1 RESQQRIST
10 AVEAVGLRIPC
21 KRIVINMAP
30 ADIRKEG
37 SAYDLPLA
45 LAILAATE
53 QIRTPAGNEA
63 GQSRIPL
70 GNEAGQSRIPFGN
83 EAGQSSIPLR
93 NETEQSSIPLGNG
106 PGQSSSAVGNL
117 PGQSRTPLLE
127 STVCMGELALDGTV
141 RPVRGALSMALHARD
156 CGFKACIFPMESARE
171 ASVVEGIDVYGVS
184 HLAQVLDLV
193 EGFGGVPPL
202 GPDTAPAPPG
212 TTPASSGTTPASA
225 GTTTTRVGSSS
236 VRSGTISAS
245 AGTITTRVGSSS
257 VRSGT
262 TPASSGTIS
271 ARVESV
277 ADFPDFAQVRGQAQ
291 ARRALEVAAAGGH
304 NVLMT
309 GPPGAG
315 KTFMARCLPGIL
327 PPLTREEAIETTRIW
342 SVAGVPRSEMGLMSI
357 RPFRAPHHTASVIS
371 LTGGGSSA
379 MPGEISL
386 AHNGVLYLDELPEFP
401 GRALEV
407 LRQPL
412 EDGTIQLSRVRYK
425 VSYPARF
432 MLVASMNPCPC
443 GFRGHPVKKCVC
455 TEYQVQRYRN
465 RISGPLLDRIDI
477 HLQVKPVEVDDM
489 IPEQPHPL
497 FSGSSG
503 ALAESSEALAGSFG
517 ALAGSSEAFAG
528 SSGALAE
535 SSEAFAG
542 SSGVL
547 AESSKAF
554 AGSSGALAESS
565 AEIRRRVEKARQI
578 QRERFCNSC
587 GIHTNAHMKVDQ
599 LSRYCQLTPA
609 CRSFFRQAAL
619 KLDLSARAY
628 HRILR
633 LARTIADL
641 DGSVTIEIQHLAEAV
656 QYK

>member
-1 RESQQRIST
+1 MLVKAYGSAVCGIEAITVTIEANVSNGINFYLVGLPDSAVRESQQRIST

-45 LAILAATE
+45 LAVLAATE
-53 QIRTPAGNEA
+53 QISTPAGNAA
-63 GQSRIPL
+63 GQISTPL
-70 GNEAGQSRIPFGN
+70 WN
-83 EAGQSSIPLR
+83 EAGQSS
-93 NETEQSSIPLGNG
+93 TPLGNE
-106 PGQSSSAVGNL
+106 A
-117 PGQSRTPLLE
+117 GQSRTPLLE

-202 GPDTAPAPPG
+202 GPDTAPAPPE
-212 TTPASSGTTPASA
+212 TTPASA
-225 GTTTTRVGSSS
+225 GTTTTQVGSSS

-245 AGTITTRVGSSS
+245 AGTI
-257 VRSGT
+257 
-262 TPASSGTIS
+262 S

-277 ADFPDFAQVRGQAQ
+277 ADYPDFAQVRGQAQ

-503 ALAESSEALAGSFG
+503 ALAESSEALAGSSG

-528 SSGALAE
+528 SSGALAG

-542 SSGVL
+542 SSGALAGLADQGSPDV
-547 AESSKAF
+547 AESS
-554 AGSSGALAESS
+554 GRSVE
-565 AEIRRRVEKARQI
+565 EKARQI

-599 LSRYCQLTPA
+599 LSRYCQLNPA

-619 KLDLSARAY
+619 KTGSVGPG
-628 HRILR
+628 IPQN
-633 LARTIADL
+633 LAPGPYYCGP

>member
-1 RESQQRIST
+1 MLVKAYGSAVCGIEAITVTIEANVSNGINFYLVGLPDSAVRESQQRIST

-45 LAILAATE
+45 LAVLAATE
-53 QIRTPAGNEA
+53 QISTPAGNAA
-63 GQSRIPL
+63 GQISTPL
-70 GNEAGQSRIPFGN
+70 WN
-83 EAGQSSIPLR
+83 EAGQSS
-93 NETEQSSIPLGNG
+93 TPLGNE
-106 PGQSSSAVGNL
+106 A
-117 PGQSRTPLLE
+117 GQSRTPLLE

-202 GPDTAPAPPG
+202 GPDTAPAPPE
-212 TTPASSGTTPASA
+212 TTPASA
-225 GTTTTRVGSSS
+225 GTTTTQVGSSSVRSGTISASAGTISARVGSSS

-245 AGTITTRVGSSS
+245 AGTI
-257 VRSGT
+257 
-262 TPASSGTIS
+262 S

-277 ADFPDFAQVRGQAQ
+277 ADYPDFAQVRGQAQ

-503 ALAESSEALAGSFG
+503 ALAESSEA
-517 ALAGSSEAFAG
+517 FAG
-528 SSGALAE
+528 SSGALAG
-535 SSEAFAG
+535 SSE
-542 SSGVL
+542 
-547 AESSKAF
+547 AF

-599 LSRYCQLTPA
+599 LSRYCQLNPA

>member
-1 RESQQRIST
+1 MLVKAYGSAVCGIEAITVTIEANVSNGINFYLVGLPDSAVRESQQRIST

-45 LAILAATE
+45 LAVLAATE
-53 QIRTPAGNEA
+53 QISTPAGNAA
-63 GQSRIPL
+63 GQISTPL
-70 GNEAGQSRIPFGN
+70 WNEAGQTS
-83 EAGQSSIPLR
+83 
-93 NETEQSSIPLGNG
+93 
-106 PGQSSSAVGNL
+106 
-117 PGQSRTPLLE
+117 TPLLE

-193 EGFGGVPPL
+193 GGFGGVEALKPV
-202 GPDTAPAPPG
+202 AAQN
-212 TTPASSGTTPASA
+212 SGVPEA
-225 GTTTTRVGSSS
+225 VH
-236 VRSGTISAS
+236 
-245 AGTITTRVGSSS
+245 
-257 VRSGT
+257 
-262 TPASSGTIS
+262 PH
-271 ARVESV
+271 
-277 ADFPDFAQVRGQAQ
+277 PDFSQVRGQVQ

-304 NVLMT
+304 NVLMS

-327 PPLTREEAIETTRIW
+327 PPLTPEEAVETTRIW
-342 SVAGVPRSEMGLMSI
+342 SVAGMPRGEAGLMSI
-357 RPFRAPHHTASVIS
+357 RPFRAPHHTASVMS

-386 AHNGVLYLDELPEFP
+386 AHNGVLYLDELPEFS

-443 GFRGHPVKKCVC
+443 GFREHPIKECVC
-455 TEYQVQRYRN
+455 TEYQVQRYRS

-477 HLQVKPVEVDDM
+477 QLQVKPVELNDL
-489 IPEQPHPL
+489 IPGNNSPGE
-497 FSGSSG
+497 
-503 ALAESSEALAGSFG
+503 AESSGSIRTRVGAARAVGGESAALVG
-517 ALAGSSEAFAG
+517 L
-528 SSGALAE
+528 SGA
-535 SSEAFAG
+535 F
-542 SSGVL
+542 
-547 AESSKAF
+547 
-554 AGSSGALAESS
+554 AESS
-565 AEIRRRVEKARQI
+565 AVIRCKVEKAREI
-578 QRERFCNSC
+578 QRERFCKLD
-587 GIHTNAHMKVDQ
+587 GVYTNAHMDTN
-599 LSRYCQLTPA
+599 LLPRYCSLNTA
-609 CRSFFRQAAL
+609 TESFL
-619 KLDLSARAY
+619 KEAVSILHLSARSY

-641 DGSVTIEIQHLAEAV
+641 EGSAAIEIQHLAEAI

>member
-1 RESQQRIST
+1 MLVKAYGSAVCGIEAITVTIEANVSNGINFYLVGLPDSAVRESQQRIST

-45 LAILAATE
+45 LAVLAATE
-53 QIRTPAGNEA
+53 QISTPAGNA
-63 GQSRIPL
+63 SGQISTPL
-70 GNEAGQSRIPFGN
+70 WNEAGQTS
-83 EAGQSSIPLR
+83 
-93 NETEQSSIPLGNG
+93 
-106 PGQSSSAVGNL
+106 
-117 PGQSRTPLLE
+117 TPLLE

-193 EGFGGVPPL
+193 GGFGGVEALKPV
-202 GPDTAPAPPG
+202 AAQN
-212 TTPASSGTTPASA
+212 SGVPEA
-225 GTTTTRVGSSS
+225 VH
-236 VRSGTISAS
+236 
-245 AGTITTRVGSSS
+245 
-257 VRSGT
+257 
-262 TPASSGTIS
+262 PH
-271 ARVESV
+271 
-277 ADFPDFAQVRGQAQ
+277 PDFSQVRGQVQ

-304 NVLMT
+304 NVLMS

-327 PPLTREEAIETTRIW
+327 PPLTPEEAVETTRIW
-342 SVAGVPRSEMGLMSI
+342 SVAGMPRGEAGLMSI
-357 RPFRAPHHTASVIS
+357 RPFRAPHHTASVMS

-386 AHNGVLYLDELPEFP
+386 AHNGVLYLDELPEFS

-443 GFRGHPVKKCVC
+443 GFREHPTKECVC
-455 TEYQVQRYRN
+455 TEYQVQRYRS

-477 HLQVKPVEVDDM
+477 QLQVKPVELNDL
-489 IPEQPHPL
+489 IPGNNSPGE
-497 FSGSSG
+497 
-503 ALAESSEALAGSFG
+503 AESSGSIRTRVGAARAVGGESAALVG
-517 ALAGSSEAFAG
+517 L
-528 SSGALAE
+528 SGA
-535 SSEAFAG
+535 F
-542 SSGVL
+542 
-547 AESSKAF
+547 
-554 AGSSGALAESS
+554 AESS
-565 AEIRRRVEKARQI
+565 AVIRCKVEKAREI
-578 QRERFCNSC
+578 QRERFCKLD
-587 GIHTNAHMKVDQ
+587 GVYTNAHMDTN
-599 LSRYCQLTPA
+599 LLPRYCSLNTA
-609 CRSFFRQAAL
+609 TESFL
-619 KLDLSARAY
+619 KEAVSILHLSARSY

-641 DGSVTIEIQHLAEAV
+641 DGCSAIEIQHLAEAV

>member
-1 RESQQRIST
+1 
-10 AVEAVGLRIPC
+10 
-21 KRIVINMAP
+21 
-30 ADIRKEG
+30 
-37 SAYDLPLA
+37 
-45 LAILAATE
+45 
-53 QIRTPAGNEA
+53 
-63 GQSRIPL
+63 
-70 GNEAGQSRIPFGN
+70 
-83 EAGQSSIPLR
+83 
-93 NETEQSSIPLGNG
+93 
-106 PGQSSSAVGNL
+106 
-117 PGQSRTPLLE
+117 
-127 STVCMGELALDGTV
+127 
-141 RPVRGALSMALHARD
+141 
-156 CGFKACIFPMESARE
+156 
-171 ASVVEGIDVYGVS
+171 
-184 HLAQVLDLV
+184 
-193 EGFGGVPPL
+193 
-202 GPDTAPAPPG
+202 
-212 TTPASSGTTPASA
+212 
-225 GTTTTRVGSSS
+225 
-236 VRSGTISAS
+236 
-245 AGTITTRVGSSS
+245 
-257 VRSGT
+257 
-262 TPASSGTIS
+262 
-271 ARVESV
+271 
-277 ADFPDFAQVRGQAQ
+277 
-291 ARRALEVAAAGGH
+291 
-304 NVLMT
+304 
-309 GPPGAG
+309 
-315 KTFMARCLPGIL
+315 MARCLPGIL

-503 ALAESSEALAGSFG
+503 ALAESSEALAGSSG
-517 ALAGSSEAFAG
+517 ALAGSSEALAG

-542 SSGVL
+542 SSGAL
-547 AESSKAF
+547 AGSSEAFAGSSGALGGSSEAF

-599 LSRYCQLTPA
+599 LSRYCQLNPA

>member
-1 RESQQRIST
+1 MLVKAYGSAVCGIEAITVTIEANVSNGINFYLVGLPDSAVRESQQRIST

-45 LAILAATE
+45 LAVLAATE
-53 QIRTPAGNEA
+53 QISTPAGNATGQTSAPLWNEA
-63 GQSRIPL
+63 GKTSTPL
-70 GNEAGQSRIPFGN
+70 WNEAGQISTPAGN
-83 EAGQSSIPLR
+83 AAGQTS
-93 NETEQSSIPLGNG
+93 
-106 PGQSSSAVGNL
+106 
-117 PGQSRTPLLE
+117 TPLLE
-127 STVCMGELALDGTV
+127 STICMGELALDGTV

-193 EGFGGVPPL
+193 GGFGGVEALKPV
-202 GPDTAPAPPG
+202 AAQN
-212 TTPASSGTTPASA
+212 SGVPEA
-225 GTTTTRVGSSS
+225 VH
-236 VRSGTISAS
+236 
-245 AGTITTRVGSSS
+245 
-257 VRSGT
+257 
-262 TPASSGTIS
+262 PH
-271 ARVESV
+271 
-277 ADFPDFAQVRGQAQ
+277 PDFSQVRGQVQ

-304 NVLMT
+304 NVLMS

-327 PPLTREEAIETTRIW
+327 PPLTPEEAVETTRIW
-342 SVAGVPRSEMGLMSI
+342 SVAGMPRGEAGLMSI
-357 RPFRAPHHTASVIS
+357 RPFRAPHHTASVMS

-443 GFRGHPVKKCVC
+443 GFRGHPTKECVC
-455 TEYQVQRYRN
+455 TEYQVQRYRS

-477 HLQVKPVEVDDM
+477 QLHVKPVELNDL
-489 IPEQPHPL
+489 IPGNNSPGEAG
-497 FSGSSG
+497 FSGSIRTRVGAAHAAVGESAALVGLSG
-503 ALAESSEALAGSFG
+503 AF
-517 ALAGSSEAFAG
+517 
-528 SSGALAE
+528 
-535 SSEAFAG
+535 
-542 SSGVL
+542 
-547 AESSKAF
+547 
-554 AGSSGALAESS
+554 AESS
-565 AEIRRRVEKARQI
+565 AVIRCRVEKAREI
-578 QRERFCNSC
+578 QRERFCKLD
-587 GIHTNAHMKVDQ
+587 GVYTNAHMDTD
-599 LSRYCQLTPA
+599 LLPRYCNLNTATQ
-609 CRSFFRQAAL
+609 SFL
-619 KLDLSARAY
+619 KEAVSKLHLSARSY

-641 DGSVTIEIQHLAEAV
+641 DGCSAIEIQHLAEAV

>member
-1 RESQQRIST
+1 MLVKTYGSAVCGIEAITVTIEASVTAGINFYLVGLPDSAVRESQQRIST
-10 AVEAVGLRIPC
+10 AVQSVGLRIPG

-45 LAILAATE
+45 LAVLGASE
-53 QIRTPAGNEA
+53 QI
-63 GQSRIPL
+63 
-70 GNEAGQSRIPFGN
+70 
-83 EAGQSSIPLR
+83 
-93 NETEQSSIPLGNG
+93 
-106 PGQSSSAVGNL
+106 SARVL
-117 PGQSRTPLLE
+117 D

-171 ASVVEGIDVYGVS
+171 ASVVKGIDIYGVS

-193 EGFGGVPPL
+193 EGFGGVQ
-202 GPDTAPAPPG
+202 AIEPG
-212 TTPASSGTTPASA
+212 LEPVPSQTNGQIMANC
-225 GTTTTRVGSSS
+225 
-236 VRSGTISAS
+236 
-245 AGTITTRVGSSS
+245 
-257 VRSGT
+257 
-262 TPASSGTIS
+262 
-271 ARVESV
+271 
-277 ADFPDFAQVRGQAQ
+277 PDFAQVRGQAQ

-327 PPLTREEAIETTRIW
+327 PPLSPAEAVETTRIW
-342 SVAGVPRSEMGLMSI
+342 SVAGVPRGEEGLMRS
-357 RPFRAPHHTASVIS
+357 RPFRSPHHTASVVS
-371 LTGGGSSA
+371 LTGGGASA
-379 MPGEISL
+379 LPGEISL

-443 GFRGHPVKKCVC
+443 GFRGHPSRACIC
-455 TEYQVQRYRN
+455 TDYQVQRYRN

-477 HLQVKPVEVDDM
+477 QLQVKPVEIDDL
-489 IPEQPHPL
+489 IPEQEQLAPPSPGQGKLGPPSHVR
-497 FSGSSG
+497 SSG
-503 ALAESSEALAGSFG
+503 ALGKSSGVT
-517 ALAGSSEAFAG
+517 AG
-528 SSGALAE
+528 SSGAL
-535 SSEAFAG
+535 G
-542 SSGVL
+542 
-547 AESSKAF
+547 K
-554 AGSSGALAESS
+554 SSGALAESS
-565 AEIRRRVEKARQI
+565 AVIRYRVEKAREI
-578 QRERFCNSC
+578 QRDRFCELE
-587 GIHTNAHMKVDQ
+587 GVHTNAHMKIDE
-599 LSRYCQLTPA
+599 LNRYCELNGS
-609 CRSFFRQAAL
+609 CRTFLKQAAL
-619 KLDLSARAY
+619 RMQFSARAH

-641 DGSVTIEIQHLAEAV
+641 DGSVAIEIHHLAEAI
-656 QYK
+656 QYR

>member
-1 RESQQRIST
+1 MLVKAYGSAVCGIEAITVTIEANVSNGINFYLVGLPDSAVRESQQRIST

-45 LAILAATE
+45 LAVLAATE
-53 QIRTPAGNEA
+53 QISTPAGNAA
-63 GQSRIPL
+63 GQISTPL
-70 GNEAGQSRIPFGN
+70 WNEAGQTS
-83 EAGQSSIPLR
+83 
-93 NETEQSSIPLGNG
+93 
-106 PGQSSSAVGNL
+106 
-117 PGQSRTPLLE
+117 TPLLE

-193 EGFGGVPPL
+193 GGFGGVEALKPV
-202 GPDTAPAPPG
+202 AAQN
-212 TTPASSGTTPASA
+212 SGVPEA
-225 GTTTTRVGSSS
+225 VH
-236 VRSGTISAS
+236 
-245 AGTITTRVGSSS
+245 
-257 VRSGT
+257 
-262 TPASSGTIS
+262 PH
-271 ARVESV
+271 
-277 ADFPDFAQVRGQAQ
+277 PDFSQVRGQVQ

-304 NVLMT
+304 NVLMS

-327 PPLTREEAIETTRIW
+327 PPLTPEEAVETTRIW
-342 SVAGVPRSEMGLMSI
+342 SVAGMPRGEAGLMSI
-357 RPFRAPHHTASVIS
+357 RPFRAPHHTASVMS

-386 AHNGVLYLDELPEFP
+386 AHNGVLYLDELPEFS

-443 GFRGHPVKKCVC
+443 GFREHPTKECVC
-455 TEYQVQRYRN
+455 TEYQVQRYRS

-477 HLQVKPVEVDDM
+477 QLQVKPVELNDL
-489 IPEQPHPL
+489 IPGNNSPGE
-497 FSGSSG
+497 
-503 ALAESSEALAGSFG
+503 AESSGSIRTRVGAARAVGGESAALVG
-517 ALAGSSEAFAG
+517 L
-528 SSGALAE
+528 SGA
-535 SSEAFAG
+535 F
-542 SSGVL
+542 
-547 AESSKAF
+547 
-554 AGSSGALAESS
+554 AESS
-565 AEIRRRVEKARQI
+565 AVIRCKVEKAREI
-578 QRERFCNSC
+578 QRERFCKLD
-587 GIHTNAHMKVDQ
+587 GVYTNAHMDTN
-599 LSRYCQLTPA
+599 LLPRYCSLNTA
-609 CRSFFRQAAL
+609 TESFL
-619 KLDLSARAY
+619 KEAVSILHLSARSY

-641 DGSVTIEIQHLAEAV
+641 EGSAAIEIQHLAEAI

>member
-1 RESQQRIST
+1 MLVKAYGSAVCGIEAITVTIEANVSNGINFYLVGLPDSAVRESQQRIST

-45 LAILAATE
+45 LAVLAATE
-53 QIRTPAGNEA
+53 QISTPAGNA
-63 GQSRIPL
+63 SGQISTPL
-70 GNEAGQSRIPFGN
+70 WNEAGQTS
-83 EAGQSSIPLR
+83 
-93 NETEQSSIPLGNG
+93 
-106 PGQSSSAVGNL
+106 
-117 PGQSRTPLLE
+117 TPLLE
-127 STVCMGELALDGTV
+127 STICMGELALDGTV

-193 EGFGGVPPL
+193 GGFGGVEALKPV
-202 GPDTAPAPPG
+202 AAQN
-212 TTPASSGTTPASA
+212 SGVPEA
-225 GTTTTRVGSSS
+225 VH
-236 VRSGTISAS
+236 
-245 AGTITTRVGSSS
+245 
-257 VRSGT
+257 
-262 TPASSGTIS
+262 PH
-271 ARVESV
+271 
-277 ADFPDFAQVRGQAQ
+277 PDFSQVRGQVQ

-304 NVLMT
+304 NVLMS

-327 PPLTREEAIETTRIW
+327 PPLTPEEAVETTRIW
-342 SVAGVPRSEMGLMSI
+342 SVAGMPRGEAGLMSI
-357 RPFRAPHHTASVIS
+357 RPFRAPHHTASVMS

-386 AHNGVLYLDELPEFP
+386 AHNGVLYLDELPEFS

-443 GFRGHPVKKCVC
+443 GFREHPTKECVC
-455 TEYQVQRYRN
+455 TEYQVQRYRS

-477 HLQVKPVEVDDM
+477 QLQVKPVELNDL
-489 IPEQPHPL
+489 IPGNNSPGE
-497 FSGSSG
+497 
-503 ALAESSEALAGSFG
+503 AESSGSIRTRVGAARAVGGESAALVG
-517 ALAGSSEAFAG
+517 L
-528 SSGALAE
+528 SGA
-535 SSEAFAG
+535 F
-542 SSGVL
+542 
-547 AESSKAF
+547 
-554 AGSSGALAESS
+554 AESS
-565 AEIRRRVEKARQI
+565 AVIRCKVEKAREI
-578 QRERFCNSC
+578 QRERFCKLD
-587 GIHTNAHMKVDQ
+587 GVYTNAHMDTN
-599 LSRYCQLTPA
+599 LLPRYCSLNTA
-609 CRSFFRQAAL
+609 TESFL
-619 KLDLSARAY
+619 KEAVSILHLSARSY

-641 DGSVTIEIQHLAEAV
+641 DGCSVIEIQHLAEAV

>member
-1 RESQQRIST
+1 MLVKTYGSAVCGIEAITVTIEASVSAGINFYLVGLPDSAVRESQQRIST
-10 AVEAVGLRIPC
+10 AVQAVGLRIPG

-45 LAILAATE
+45 LAVLAASE
-53 QIRTPAGNEA
+53 QI
-63 GQSRIPL
+63 S
-70 GNEAGQSRIPFGN
+70 
-83 EAGQSSIPLR
+83 
-93 NETEQSSIPLGNG
+93 
-106 PGQSSSAVGNL
+106 
-117 PGQSRTPLLE
+117 TPLLD
-127 STVCMGELALDGTV
+127 STVCMGELALDGTI

-156 CGFKACIFPMESARE
+156 CGFKACIFPLESARE
-171 ASVVEGIDVYGVS
+171 ACVVAGIDIYGVS

-193 EGFGGVPPL
+193 EGFGGVPLL

-212 TTPASSGTTPASA
+212 TT
-225 GTTTTRVGSSS
+225 
-236 VRSGTISAS
+236 
-245 AGTITTRVGSSS
+245 
-257 VRSGT
+257 
-262 TPASSGTIS
+262 S
-271 ARVESV
+271 ARVGAI

-327 PPLTREEAIETTRIW
+327 PPLSLEEAVETTRIW
-342 SVAGVPRSEMGLMSI
+342 SVAGVPRSETGLMSI

-379 MPGEISL
+379 LPGEISL

-425 VSYPARF
+425 ISYPARF

-443 GFRGHPVKKCVC
+443 GFRGHPSRACIC
-455 TEYQVQRYRN
+455 TDYQVQRYLH

-477 HLQVKPVEVDDM
+477 QLQVKPVEIHDL
-489 IPEQPHPL
+489 IPEQGGQYPVQAVTSAKQMDTSAKQVRSSAGHAH
-497 FSGSSG
+497 SSTGHTHSSAGHAHSDHAGMSG
-503 ALAESSEALAGSFG
+503 AS
-517 ALAGSSEAFAG
+517 
-528 SSGALAE
+528 
-535 SSEAFAG
+535 
-542 SSGVL
+542 
-547 AESSKAF
+547 
-554 AGSSGALAESS
+554 AESS
-565 AEIRRRVEKARQI
+565 AVIRYRVEKAREI
-578 QRERFCNSC
+578 QRDRFCELE
-587 GIHTNAHMKVDQ
+587 GVHTNAHMKIDE
-599 LSRYCQLTPA
+599 LNRYCELNGSCHT
-609 CRSFFRQAAL
+609 FLKQAAL
-619 KLDLSARAY
+619 RMQFSARAH

-641 DGSVTIEIQHLAEAV
+641 EGSAVIDIQHLAEAI
-656 QYK
+656 QYR

>member
-1 RESQQRIST
+1 MLVKAYGSAVCGIEAITVTIEANVSNGINFYLVGLPDSAVRESQQRIST

-45 LAILAATE
+45 LAVLAATE
-53 QIRTPAGNEA
+53 QISTPAGNAA
-63 GQSRIPL
+63 GQISTPL
-70 GNEAGQSRIPFGN
+70 WNEAGQTS
-83 EAGQSSIPLR
+83 
-93 NETEQSSIPLGNG
+93 
-106 PGQSSSAVGNL
+106 
-117 PGQSRTPLLE
+117 TPLLE

-171 ASVVEGIDVYGVS
+171 ASVVDGIDVYGVS

-193 EGFGGVPPL
+193 GGFGGVEALKPV
-202 GPDTAPAPPG
+202 AAQN
-212 TTPASSGTTPASA
+212 SGVPEA
-225 GTTTTRVGSSS
+225 VH
-236 VRSGTISAS
+236 
-245 AGTITTRVGSSS
+245 
-257 VRSGT
+257 
-262 TPASSGTIS
+262 PH
-271 ARVESV
+271 
-277 ADFPDFAQVRGQAQ
+277 PDFSQVRGQVQ

-304 NVLMT
+304 NVLMS

-327 PPLTREEAIETTRIW
+327 PPLTPEEAVETTRIW
-342 SVAGVPRSEMGLMSI
+342 SVAGMPRGEAGLMSI
-357 RPFRAPHHTASVIS
+357 RPFRAPHHTASVMS

-386 AHNGVLYLDELPEFP
+386 AHNGVLYLDELPEFS

-443 GFRGHPVKKCVC
+443 GFRGHPTKECVC
-455 TEYQVQRYRN
+455 TEYQVQRYRS

-477 HLQVKPVEVDDM
+477 QLQVKPVELNDL
-489 IPEQPHPL
+489 IPGNNSPGE
-497 FSGSSG
+497 
-503 ALAESSEALAGSFG
+503 AESSGSIRTRVGAARAVGGESAALVG
-517 ALAGSSEAFAG
+517 L
-528 SSGALAE
+528 SGA
-535 SSEAFAG
+535 F
-542 SSGVL
+542 
-547 AESSKAF
+547 
-554 AGSSGALAESS
+554 AESS
-565 AEIRRRVEKARQI
+565 AVIRCKVEKAREI
-578 QRERFCNSC
+578 QRERFCKLD
-587 GIHTNAHMKVDQ
+587 GVYTNAHMDTN
-599 LSRYCQLTPA
+599 LLPRYCSLNTA
-609 CRSFFRQAAL
+609 TESFL
-619 KLDLSARAY
+619 KEAVSILHLSARSY

-641 DGSVTIEIQHLAEAV
+641 EGSAAIEIQHLAEAI